1 LCAATNR
8 VTCSTSGVKSGL
20 NFHVPIASLLRALNP
35 AKVVVA
41 GGVSQIGEMYMAEVR
56 RVAHQRA
63 KGLAGQSPI
72 LLATLGTQANL
83 VGAAE
88 LAWQGLGHR

>member
-1 LCAATNR
+1 MI
-8 VTCSTSGVKSGL
+8 VKRQK
-20 NFHVPIASLLRALNP
+20 NIFSLVITHNSDVK

-72 LLATLGTQANL
+72 LLATLGTQASL